1 MYVASALLYI
11 VRELA
16 DLRSRHMFALLA
28 LVCCSLAYCVAIP
41 LWFVPLLYTIFYN
54 SCFTVARLH
63 NAKIQIELTALFSV
77 VSGGFGGPIEGTKAN
92 FPLTLVVL

>member
-1 MYVASALLYI
+1 MVKTDPRLVTYKSVLANIWLTAYNPGPTLLYCTI
-11 VRELA
+11 NL
-16 DLRSRHMFALLA
+16 
-28 LVCCSLAYCVAIP
+28 SL
-41 LWFVPLLYTIFYN
+41 PLLSLSPTRTTTKIIWG
-54 SCFTVARLH
+54 RLH